1 MDIEASTRAAAIDR
15 NSDIGIS
22 GIELNLLDVLLQ
34 LVVQLMKSQTSL
46 VDGDGT
52 ASVSV
57 VIGAGTGTG
66 VISSSSS
73 YGSGGSQS
81 SSDMG
86 RGVRGAGV
94 GGGGLSER
102 VLTCSSVVTGGTSG
116 GETGSSAV
124 VTRSDGSG
132 SVRGL
137 VLSRNYF

>member
-1 MDIEASTRAAAIDR
+1 MDIEASTGAAAIDR

-57 VIGAGTGTG
+57 VIGARTGAG
-66 VISSSSS
+66 VISS
-73 YGSGGSQS
+73 GSGGSQS
-81 SSDMG
+81 SSDMTG
-86 RGVRGAGV
+86 GVSGAGV

-102 VLTCSSVVTGGTSG
+102 VLTYSSVVAGGTSG

-124 VTRSDGSG
+124 VTRSDSSG